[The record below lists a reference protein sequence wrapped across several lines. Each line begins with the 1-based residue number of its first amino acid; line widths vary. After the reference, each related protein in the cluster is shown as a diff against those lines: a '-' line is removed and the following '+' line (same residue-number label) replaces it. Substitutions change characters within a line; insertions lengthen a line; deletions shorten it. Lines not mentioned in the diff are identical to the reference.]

1 MSTQIAS
8 LDNPAAAR
16 AMDSPQIASSTMRL
30 RASWIMG
37 GLPALFLLLD
47 ASMKLVKP
55 AAVVEGSL
63 KVGFPE
69 STLVGIGIALLLSTL
84 LYLVPRTAVFGA
96 ILLTGYLGGAVATN
110 VRVVG
115 PVFNI
120 VFPIVLATL
129 LWGGLWLRDR
139 RLQDLLP
146 ICHGS

>member
-1 MSTQIAS
+1 MDSTQT
-8 LDNPAAAR
+8 
-16 AMDSPQIASSTMRL
+16 ASSKKRL
-30 RASWIMG
+30 WTSWIMG

-47 ASMKLVKP
+47 ASMKFVKP
-55 AAVVEGSL
+55 AAVVKGSL

-84 LYLVPRTAVFGA
+84 LYLVPRTAVLGA

-115 PVFNI
+115 PMFNI
-120 VFPIVLATL
+120 VFPIIFAAL
-129 LWGGLWLRDR
+129 LWGALWMRDR

-146 ICHGS
+146 TSTR

>member
-1 MSTQIAS
+1 MDSTQT
-8 LDNPAAAR
+8 
-16 AMDSPQIASSTMRL
+16 ASSKKRL
-30 RASWIMG
+30 WASWIMG

-47 ASMKLVKP
+47 ASMKFVKP

-84 LYLVPRTAVFGA
+84 LTWSRARPFLGNSVDRLSGRCRCHQRAGRRAGVQPR
-96 ILLTGYLGGAVATN
+96 L
-110 VRVVG
+110 
-115 PVFNI
+115 
-120 VFPIVLATL
+120 PIIFATL

-146 ICHGS
+146 FRPGS

>member
-1 MSTQIAS
+1 MNSQTVS
-8 LDNPAAAR
+8 LDNLPEAGS
-16 AMDSPQIASSTMRL
+16 MDSTQTASSKKRL
-30 RASWIMG
+30 WAGWIMG

-47 ASMKLVKP
+47 ASMKFVKP

-84 LYLVPRTAVFGA
+84 LYLVPRTAVLGA

-110 VRVVG
+110 VRVIG

-120 VFPIVLATL
+120 VFPIIFAAL
-129 LWGGLWLRDR
+129 LWGAIWLRDR

-146 ICHGS
+146 FRAR

>member
-1 MSTQIAS
+1 MSTQTVS
-8 LDNPAAAR
+8 LDNLPETR
-16 AMDSPQIASSTMRL
+16 SVDSTQTAFSKKRL
-30 RASWIMG
+30 WASWIIG

-47 ASMKLVKP
+47 ASMKFVKP
-55 AAVVEGSL
+55 AAVIEGSL

-84 LYLVPRTAVFGA
+84 LYLVPRTAVLGA

-115 PVFNI
+115 TVFNI
-120 VFPIVLATL
+120 VFPIVFAAL
-129 LWGGLWLRDR
+129 LWGSIWLRDR

-146 ICHGS
+146 VRAR

>member
-1 MSTQIAS
+1 MDSTQT
-8 LDNPAAAR
+8 
-16 AMDSPQIASSTMRL
+16 ASSKKRL
-30 RASWIMG
+30 WASWIMG

-47 ASMKLVKP
+47 ASMKFVKP

-69 STLVGIGIALLLSTL
+69 SALVGIGIALFLSTL
-84 LYLVPRTAVFGA
+84 LYLVPRTAVLGA

-120 VFPIVLATL
+120 AFPIIFATL

-139 RLQDLLP
+139 RLHDLLP
-146 ICHGS
+146 IRHGS